1 VSGVLVLGLIIGIIL
16 VFDMLVAAFGTD
28 SRTDFSDRFGTLS

>member
-1 VSGVLVLGLIIGIIL
+1 VSAVLVLGLIIGIIL